1 MAQATEEELEQK
13 AINEEYKI
21 WKKNSPFLYDIIM
34 SSALEWPSLTV
45 QWLPTKK
52 IIKDNNM
59 DYSIQKLILGTHTS
73 NNNLNYLIIAEIR
86 LPTINSET
94 LQLKY
99 NDSCDIY
106 GGFGGSAGKIEITQ
120 KIVHKGEVNRARY
133 CPQNPN
139 LIATK
144 TNSFVIIYTVY
155 CTYCIWCFI
164 SISIWL
170 CVYVYRNNNMY

>member
-1 MAQATEEELEQK
+1 MTTLAEEELEQK

-21 WKKNSPFLYDIIM
+21 WKKNSPFLYDMVM

-45 QWLPTKK
+45 QWFPTKK
-52 IIKDNNM
+52 LIKDDNM

-73 NNNLNYLIIAEIR
+73 NNDTNYLIIAEVK
-86 LPTINSET
+86 LPTIDTNS
-94 LQLKY
+94 LKQKY
-99 NDSCDIY
+99 NDSCDVY
-106 GGFGGSAGKIEITQ
+106 GGFGGSAGKIEIIQ

-144 TNSFVIIYTVY
+144 TNSFV
-155 CTYCIWCFI
+155 
-164 SISIWL
+164 
-170 CVYVYRNNNMY
+170 